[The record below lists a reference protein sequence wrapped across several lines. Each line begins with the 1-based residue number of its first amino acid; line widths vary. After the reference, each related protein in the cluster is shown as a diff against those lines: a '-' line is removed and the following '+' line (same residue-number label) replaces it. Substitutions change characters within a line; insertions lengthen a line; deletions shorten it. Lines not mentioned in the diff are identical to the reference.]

1 MLAKLSIIMAYFCPL
16 HIFLYMITEFIMN
29 VGSKNM
35 SPKSIN
41 KLVSTHFLYLNN
53 LKREAELICLTN
65 GDILFFMITDS
76 LQVFLNLIFNLGGGL
91 LVLSDDVTN
100 TNILNLHS
108 VSIILIVL

>member
-1 MLAKLSIIMAYFCPL
+1 MLAKLSISMAYFCPL

-53 LKREAELICLTN
+53 LKREAELICPTN
-65 GDILFFMITDS
+65 GDNLLF
-76 LQVFLNLIFNLGGGL
+76 
-91 LVLSDDVTN
+91 
-100 TNILNLHS
+100 
-108 VSIILIVL
+108 

>member
-1 MLAKLSIIMAYFCPL
+1 MLAKLSIIKACFCPL

-29 VGSKNM
+29 VGGKNM

-91 LVLSDDVTN
+91 LVLSDFTA
-100 TNILNLHS
+100 
-108 VSIILIVL
+108 